1 MYLSVILRNCPEY
14 HLKTELAVI
23 KGKSASAR
31 LSMISF
37 VLSFNTLMTKQSL
50 HCTDIITEKLE
61 KPPFFFAINKIMYV
75 AGYYRLSAHD
85 GFLKSVHLSQIPTT
99 VVLTLE
105 ITLLAKF
112 SWLLIFTGGEKEQ

>member
-1 MYLSVILRNCPEY
+1 
-14 HLKTELAVI
+14 
-23 KGKSASAR
+23 
-31 LSMISF
+31 
-37 VLSFNTLMTKQSL
+37 
-50 HCTDIITEKLE
+50 
-61 KPPFFFAINKIMYV
+61 MYV
-75 AGYYRLSAHD
+75 AGYYRLSADD